1 MAAAGRYIGDQINL
15 AVLALMPEAIKLE
28 YFATLLE
35 AVKASS
41 KRMANKHLDITLR
54 RKRSNLSIKEIGKA
68 LAPPTVLLVAT
79 RFLGIP

>member
-1 MAAAGRYIGDQINL
+1 M
-15 AVLALMPEAIKLE
+15 LALMPEAIKLE

-41 KRMANKHLDITLR
+41 KWTANKHLDMTLHQ
-54 RKRSNLSIKEIGKA
+54 KRLNLSIKEIGKA